1 VSRIIQLDGK
11 AMEPPLDPPEAD
23 VVECEPGV
31 YSVIAAGQ
39 SWEVRLT
46 DTEITIGGTRFVFE
60 VKDPR
65 KWQRS
70 GHASNAQGTITAAMP
85 GKIVRLL
92 AAVGGEV
99 ATGQGIMVIEAM
111 KMQNELKAPRAG
123 RVTAI
128 LVKENDSVNA
138 GAILATIE

>member
-1 VSRIIQLDGK
+1 MRRIIHIDGK
-11 AMEPPLDPPEAD
+11 VIEPPAAPLAAEI
-23 VVECEPGV
+23 VECELGV
-31 YSVIAAGQ
+31 YSLIAAGK
-39 SWEVRLT
+39 SWEVRVT
-46 DTEITIGGTRFVFE
+46 DMEVTIGGTRFTFE

-70 GHASNAQGTITAAMP
+70 GHASDAHGTITAAMP

-92 AAVGGEV
+92 AAVGNEV
-99 ATGQGIMVIEAM
+99 TAGQGIMVIEAM

-128 LVKENDSVNA
+128 LVKENDSVIA
-138 GAILATIE
+138 GATLATIE